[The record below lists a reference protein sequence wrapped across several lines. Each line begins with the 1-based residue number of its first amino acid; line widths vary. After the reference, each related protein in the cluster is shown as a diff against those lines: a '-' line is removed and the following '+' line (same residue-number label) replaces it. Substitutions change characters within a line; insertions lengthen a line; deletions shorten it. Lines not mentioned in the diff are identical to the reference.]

1 MKNLKIFILEDNLF
15 YANLFMARVEE
26 MGYENV
32 QLFSA
37 SEELLKEIHQQPS
50 IVFLDHN
57 LPDGKG
63 LDVLK
68 EIKSTYPDVNCI
80 MLSGQAIIGI
90 VVDSYKHGAFDYL
103 LKGVDDSP
111 NELERVINDC
121 INYTRAEHGNLESK
135 SQ

>member
-90 VVDSYKHGAFDYL
+90 VVDSYKYGAFDYL

-121 INYTRAEHGNLESK
+121 INYTRAEHGNL
-135 SQ
+135 